1 MSTRDV
7 IQTIAIMLGAG
18 LVSELVATALRLPPM
33 LVLLGMGAVLGPSV
47 SGSLDVP
54 LDSIGVELLLTLGV
68 SFILFHGGLGL
79 SLRVLQKVA
88 LGLGLL
94 VVPGVIVTAG
104 ITGAV
109 ASVAFGLSFEEGL
122 LIGAVLAATDPAILI
137 PLFEWLPVRTKVMQ
151 TIIAESAF
159 NDVTSAVLA
168 LSLASFVLGGEGSL
182 TTPFVEFV
190 TDLAVST
197 ALGVAFGVLL
207 AVVISNRRLGIWR
220 EFPAVASLVVV
231 STGYFSIDWSGG
243 SGYMGA
249 FLAGLIVA
257 NMDVLGL
264 GMHSEHEAQLRSFV
278 DVVAHVVVILVFITL
293 GANLPFDQFPEYAL
307 PALATL
313 AVFVFVARPA
323 TAFLSL
329 APDRRGEWS
338 LNEIAFMAWVRE
350 TGVVPAAV
358 AGLLV
363 ARGISI
369 GDQLVTT
376 VALAIVVTL
385 GLQSTTKP
393 WLAGRLGLYE
403 RAEPAVAGDEPAGPQ
418 ASSTS

>member
-1 MSTRDV
+1 MSAEDV
-7 IQTIAIMLGAG
+7 IQTVAIVLAAG
-18 LVSELVATALRLPPM
+18 LVSELLARALRLPPM
-33 LVLLGMGAVLGPSV
+33 LVLLGAGALLGPSV
-47 SGSLDVP
+47 AGWLDLP
-54 LDSIGVELLLTLGV
+54 LDSIGIELLFTLGV
-68 SFILFHGGLGL
+68 SFILFNGGLEL

-94 VVPGVIVTAG
+94 VVPGVIVTAA

-109 ASVAFGLSFEEGL
+109 AAAVFGLSFEEGL

-137 PLFEWLPVRTKVMQ
+137 PLFEWMPVRAKVMQ

-168 LSLASFVLGGEGSL
+168 LTLASFVLEGEESL
-182 TTPFVEFV
+182 TSPLVEFV

-207 AVVISNRRLGIWR
+207 ALVISTRRFGIWR
-220 EFPAVASLVVV
+220 EFPALASLLVV
-231 STGYFSIDWSGG
+231 STGYFSIDWLGG

-264 GMHSEHEAQLRSFV
+264 GMRSEHEAQLRSFV
-278 DVVAHVVVILVFITL
+278 DVVSDVVVIFVFVTL

-313 AVFVFVARPA
+313 GALIFLARPV
-323 TAFLSL
+323 TAAVSL
-329 APDRRGEWS
+329 APDRRGAWS
-338 LNEIAFMAWVRE
+338 VSEITFMAWVRE
-350 TGVVPAAV
+350 TGVVPAAI

-363 ARGISI
+363 ARGISM
-369 GDQLVTT
+369 GEQLVTT

-393 WLAGRLGLYE
+393 WLAGRLGLT
-403 RAEPAVAGDEPAGPQ
+403 EPDDPQ
-418 ASSTS
+418 ASSTA